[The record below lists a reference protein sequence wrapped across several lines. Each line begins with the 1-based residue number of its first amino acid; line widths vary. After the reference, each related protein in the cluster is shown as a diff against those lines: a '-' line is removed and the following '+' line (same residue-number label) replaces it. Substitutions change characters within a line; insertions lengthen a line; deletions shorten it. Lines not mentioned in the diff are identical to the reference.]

1 MEVVQIGDVT
11 TGKKCWVSHLYDS
24 PLLEQKKKPKSP
36 LCYAANRSK
45 NRQCRRF
52 RDYFNGLKPDYAL
65 KED

>member
-1 MEVVQIGDVT
+1 MQVVQIGDVT
-11 TGKKCWVSHLYDS
+11 TGKKCWVSHYTT
-24 PLLEQKKKPKSP
+24 PYFGTENRNPNHR
-36 LCYAANRSK
+36 YAANRFK